1 MHNLLCRV
9 ARLLRI
15 DDPAYPMAR
24 TVFYELLEVPSSFPD
39 DVKIFQHHQIE
50 ITAPTG
56 ECLVLID
63 RSSGNDHAY
72 SARSNSGV
80 TVINRETYDQLK
92 ELHKQHITCSFDETR
107 YGFVYERNA
116 MEVIVSSENSAS
128 VQVHQNGHTITFPH
142 FLKVGNRV
150 A

>member
-80 TVINRETYDQLK
+80 TVRLSIRKPTGDYIKVEVGEQTLIAELK
-92 ELHKQHITCSFDETR
+92 AELRILMMGTT
-107 YGFVYERNA
+107 
-116 MEVIVSSENSAS
+116 VSSCLSA
-128 VQVHQNGHTITFPH
+128 I
-142 FLKVGNRV
+142 
-150 A
+150 